1 MHIFIVCSP
10 LSTFR
15 KTSMEQIR
23 YQFLFPTTILCFA
36 LLRISAVLLKLTN
49 CMNFIKS
56 HSTHSQTCLSYVLLF
71 ELSVLECI
79 KDRDFIPL
87 SHQQCLSVSYSPL
100 CDSQLF
106 IVPSR
111 WSLIRTTM
119 SLGLDH
125 WSCSKVKIT
134 ETRKK
139 LWTWLQLVSEAIDSH
154 LAML

>member
-106 IVPSR
+106 IVPSTHSVGR
-111 WSLIRTTM
+111 YNVTMSYLTGICIQVVFDQNYCHLSLLVM

-125 WSCSKVKIT
+125 
-134 ETRKK
+134 
-139 LWTWLQLVSEAIDSH
+139 
-154 LAML
+154 